1 MCLWCFSFSEKNF
14 NTGLSRLGKISPC
27 YFSSSRAEKIKFL
40 SKSFKKEEIQQT
52 ENIHTWSFQQVFFG
66 FSIFQGYP
74 FHQPSTSNKVESWSS
89 TYMYAV
95 FLMLLLHIEWLTAL
109 CLMLSV
115 PYGKEFYGC
124 FSSLWYL
131 FMRSCVNVG
140 KFFVGLHSFVQCF
153 NFFLKTTIFLWC
165 LCK

>member
-1 MCLWCFSFSEKNF
+1 MCLWCFSFSEKIF
-14 NTGLSRLGKISPC
+14 STGLSRLGKIYSC
-27 YFSSSRAEKIKFL
+27 FFSSSRAEKIKFL
-40 SKSFKKEEIQQT
+40 SKSFQKRRNTTNRKYPHMKFST
-52 ENIHTWSFQQVFFG
+52 SLFG

-74 FHQPSTSNKVESWSS
+74 SHPPSPSNKVESWSS

-95 FLMLLLHIEWLTAL
+95 FLMLLLHSEWLTAL

-140 KFFVGLHSFVQCF
+140 TFFVGLHSFVQSVLIF
-153 NFFLKTTIFLWC
+153 SENYHFL
-165 LCK
+165 